1 MYSDEIEKVCSLCEF
16 AQIPVGSASTLYC
29 RKRKKDV
36 NIADEACKAYKY
48 DILKRKVR
56 RKKPYTT
63 ALNPEDFEI

>member
-1 MYSDEIEKVCSLCEF
+1 MYSDDIEKVCSLCEF
-16 AQIPVGSASTLYC
+16 AQIPIGDASTIYC

-36 NIADEACKAYKY
+36 GITDDVCKHYKY